1 MRKWLLLAACLA
13 GVAHATTF
21 SKPAVTLT
29 LPDGWVEVPADALQT
44 LYTEMKRQTPL
55 VEAPKYDYAF
65 QSNAGPPW
73 LTYPYVLVKVRS
85 TGRPTEQELEELPA
99 VAAKEG
105 VPGPMRYDATA
116 NIVWMTSQ
124 TAVANVGD
132 VGGLSAFIP
141 TERGFVDVHGYALA
155 ADFPR
160 WKPVLQQIAS
170 SAMIAPELK
179 YQAHGAGSGSGFG
192 RLGMLAAIAAV
203 IAILVMIYRRRKT

>member
-1 MRKWLLLAACLA
+1 MRKWLVLAACLVGGFTQA
-13 GVAHATTF
+13 ATFT
-21 SKPAVTLT
+21 KPAVTLS
-29 LPDGWVEVPADALQT
+29 LPDGWVEVPADTLQV

-55 VEAPKYDYAF
+55 VEVSKYDYAF

-105 VPGPMRYDATA
+105 APGPMRYDPVA
-116 NIVWMTSQ
+116 NIVWMSSQ

-132 VGGLSAFIP
+132 VGGISAFIP
-141 TERGFVDVHGYALA
+141 TQRGFVDVHGYALA

-160 WKPVLQQIAS
+160 WKPVLEQIAS
-170 SAMIAPELK
+170 GAVIAPELQ
-179 YQAHGAGSGSGFG
+179 YHPRAVGGGFG
-192 RLGMLAAIAAV
+192 RLVLFAGIAAL
-203 IAILVMIYRRRKT
+203 IATFVLIYRRRKS